1 MHIIIRSNYLIK
13 KMSNYFGFCQCSKGC
28 HILYAIINIGQRRSM
43 INLCQWWKFLHNIV
57 ICIIYYGICWS
68 HVHMVLDFGIM
79 GFGSV
84 ICKTVQV
91 PGTGIK
97 SYFNTSLLIA
107 TDTNIIIHIQRNM
120 VLWILCLNLD
130 VSMHS
135 SASLHLWVWSF
146 ELCPFHVS
154 VLLHPW
160 VSSIDLLYPS
170 MAIC

>member
-1 MHIIIRSNYLIK
+1 M
-13 KMSNYFGFCQCSKGC
+13 
-28 HILYAIINIGQRRSM
+28 NIGQRRSM

-57 ICIIYYGICWS
+57 MCIIYYGICWS

-135 SASLHLWVWSF
+135 SASFAPLSLKLWTLPLPYVCTFAPLSEQHWPF
-146 ELCPFHVS
+146 VPFHGHIQVCTFTPLS
-154 VLLHPW
+154 LQLWPFAPL
-160 VSSIDLLYPS
+160 SLYLS
-170 MAIC
+170 NIHTS